1 MRRTPRPL
9 LALGL
14 IGALALCLGA
24 RRVRGP
30 ILGAIETSDGA
41 ELEDVVVHLRCAS
54 YGLHGAWPS
63 DEEIRIVASGERFRF
78 LWAWGGLAPAGCS
91 VRAHHPLYL
100 SAYAEVGDDF
110 VSDVGTL
117 RLVHWEDAFAAGP
130 TDPPRHEAYPWP
142 VLEIQQHLF
151 ETYHDFTLQHPE
163 GSRRALARY
172 VPALH
177 ATFERAV
184 RLLPTGWHGESSW
197 NAALRADLR
206 RIEAAVHFERP
217 RAERELAEAAAAGD
231 AERVRALL
239 ATGADPD
246 ALGPDGAAPLHLAAE
261 AGHRHAVA
269 ALLEGGAGIDRQR
282 EGAGD
287 TPLIDAV
294 QSHRD
299 EVSLLLIERGAD
311 VRLASWHG
319 GPLEVAALGNS
330 RPAVVEALVA
340 RGAAARAGD
349 DPHVVLALHTSSRRG
364 HTTVLKALLDAGVAP
379 DATTG
384 PPGWTA
390 LMAAAHGGT
399 DRAARL
405 LLEAGADPNA
415 RSEDGRTPLS
425 IARERGRDTVAAL
438 LVEAG
443 ARE

>member
-1 MRRTPRPL
+1 
-9 LALGL
+9 
-14 IGALALCLGA
+14 
-24 RRVRGP
+24 V
-30 ILGAIETSDGA
+30 ET
-41 ELEDVVVHLRCAS
+41 
-54 YGLHGAWPS
+54 
-63 DEEIRIVASGERFRF
+63 RIVASGEGFRF

-100 SAYAEVGDDF
+100 GAYAEVGDGF

-142 VLEIQQHLF
+142 AMEIQQHLF
-151 ETYHDFTLQHPE
+151 ETYHDYVLQHPE

-184 RLLPTGWHGESSW
+184 RLLPTSWHGDASW
-197 NAALRADLR
+197 NATLRADLR

-231 AERVRALL
+231 AGRVRALL
-239 ATGADPD
+239 AAGTDPD

-261 AGHRHAVA
+261 AGHRTAVE
-269 ALLEGGAGIDRQR
+269 ALLEGGAEIDRQR

-287 TPLIDAV
+287 TALIDAL

-299 EVSLLLIERGAD
+299 EVSLLLVARGAD

-330 RPAVVEALVA
+330 RPPVVQALLA
-340 RGAAARAGD
+340 RGAAVPAN
-349 DPHVVLALHTSSRRG
+349 DPHLVLALHTASRRG
-364 HTTVLKALLDAGVAP
+364 HTAILTALLDAGVPA
-379 DATTG
+379 DATAG

-390 LMAAAHGGT
+390 LMAAAHGGS
-399 DRAARL
+399 DGAARL

-415 RSEDGRTPLS
+415 RSDDGRTPLS
-425 IARERGRDTVAAL
+425 IAREGRRDAVAAL
-438 LVEAG
+438 LVAAG